1 MGGIKVLV
9 LALNQMPTIRYI
21 GGYVQMKVEAQMVQA
36 TSSNPQEHVDSSELF
51 QEEEEEEEQQGQ
63 TFPVARKKINV
74 VRQQKDDLTCGLR
87 CLQNMYGEWFVN
99 KEEMDQIAC
108 QLQDRSYGIEL
119 YNPTLGF
126 YAMEVL
132 EAVLQKKGKWVQRI
146 DINKI
151 SPEYYIPI
159 VTCNPTFTGYIVTLG
174 TGTLKHYIALRFS
187 GSYRKIDSMPGVVPC
202 QINVENLLKRRDDG
216 LVYCSEHSNEPVV
229 AVSAVGGSPF
239 VEYNIL
245 HSSWSDG
252 KPDPHTYKN
261 AITRTLDQIGS
272 KRNKLTSEEKDW
284 CRKWQ
289 RSRVMPPM
297 SVFSKLDKELRTSL
311 SLERDVIVH
320 YQGQRTIIRCR
331 HLEGLLTN
339 LKTMGWPQEPGR
351 PFTFV
356 QDHSVRY
363 NSEEPKTNTIDWS
376 ETITMAHETHPQIGG
391 FYTFHSS
398 VSGVCTEKQ
407 EGIYSVRDADGHN
420 HILLKKSVSNIAMSS
435 K

>member
-1 MGGIKVLV
+1 
-9 LALNQMPTIRYI
+9 MPTIRYI
-21 GGYVQMKVEAQMVQA
+21 GGYVQTKVEAQIVVP
-36 TSSNPQEHVDSSELF
+36 TCSNPQENADSSELF
-51 QEEEEEEEQQGQ
+51 REELFQEEEQQGQ
-63 TFPVARKKINV
+63 TFPVARKKIQV

-87 CLQNMYGEWFVN
+87 CLQNMYGECFVD
-99 KEEMDQIAC
+99 KEEMDQIAG

-151 SPEYYIPI
+151 SPQYYIPV
-159 VTCNPTFTGYIVTLG
+159 VTCNPTFTGYIITLG
-174 TGTLKHYIALRFS
+174 TGTLKHYVAIRFS
-187 GSYRKIDSMPGVVPC
+187 GSYRKIDSMPGVDPC
-202 QINVENLLKRRDDG
+202 QIKVENLLKKRNDG
-216 LVYCSEHSNEPVV
+216 LVYCSDQDKEPVV

-252 KPDPHTYKN
+252 KPDPHTYRN
-261 AITRTLDQIGS
+261 AITRTLDSFGG
-272 KRNKLTSEEKDW
+272 KGLTSEEKDW

-289 RSRVMPPM
+289 RSRVMPPT
-297 SVFSKLDKELRTSL
+297 SVLSKLDKELRTFL
-311 SLERDVIVH
+311 SLERDVIVD
-320 YQGQRTIIRCR
+320 YQGQRTIIRCQ
-331 HLEGLLTN
+331 HLEGLLAN
-339 LKTMGWPQEPGR
+339 LKTMGWPQNPDR

-356 QDHSVRY
+356 QDQYVRY
-363 NSEEPKTNTIDWS
+363 NSDEPGTNTIDWS
-376 ETITMAHETHPQIGG
+376 ETITIAHETHPQIGG

-407 EGIYSVRDADGHN
+407 EGTYSVRDAGGHN
-420 HILLKKSVSNIAMSS
+420 HILLKKSVSNIVMSS